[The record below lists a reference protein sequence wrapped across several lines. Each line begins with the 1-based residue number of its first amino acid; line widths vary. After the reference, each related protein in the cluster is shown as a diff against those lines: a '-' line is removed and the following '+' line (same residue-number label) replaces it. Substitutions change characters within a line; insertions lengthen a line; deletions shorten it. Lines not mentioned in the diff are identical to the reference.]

1 MNKLI
6 LAMLLAVVSSS
17 AVAEWVGAGS
27 SSDETVTAY
36 ADPATIRK
44 AGNMVTMWVLF
55 DYKTAQAGDG
65 KEYLSAKMQ
74 SEYDCKEE
82 QWRMPHA
89 SFHSGNMG
97 EGVIVENASYP
108 GKWSPVPPGST
119 TETLWKIACGKR

>member
-17 AVAEWVGAGS
+17 ALAEWVNAGR
-27 SSDETVTAY
+27 SSDDSVTAY

-44 AGNMVTMWVLF
+44 EGDMVIMSVLF

-65 KEYLSAKMQ
+65 KPYLSAKVQ
-74 SEYDCKEE
+74 SEYDCIEW
-82 QWRMPHA
+82 QWRTPSA

-97 EGVIVENASYP
+97 EGEIVNSTTYP
-108 GKWSPVPPGST
+108 GKGMEVPRNTSL
-119 TETLWKIACGKR
+119 ETLWKIACGKQ